1 MEENAKNIN
10 QENID
15 IEEYEEVKRLPLGA
29 FIGIGLAFG
38 VAAGFSVGNLLIDQ
52 MFGNTPTHGFAL
64 GMIFC
69 IAAGFLGGL
78 ILGLINKSKSKK

>member
-1 MEENAKNIN
+1 MEENTKNTI
-10 QENID
+10 QENVD
-15 IEEYEEVKRLPLGA
+15 KEEYEEVKRLPIGA

-52 MFGNTPTHGFAL
+52 MFGDTPRNGFAL

-78 ILGLINKSKSKK
+78 ILGLINKSKAKK

>member
-1 MEENAKNIN
+1 MEENTKNTN
-10 QENID
+10 HENID
-15 IEEYEEVKRLPLGA
+15 TVEYEEVKKLPLGA

-52 MFGNTPTHGFAL
+52 MFGSTPRNGFAL

-78 ILGLINKSKSKK
+78 ILGLINKAKSKK